1 MFTKEWRSE
10 LYELSKMVKE
20 RIKKTEQTGIDLNR
34 EEEEKFVDFW
44 NAKAK
49 RIRALGGPNIIDIH
63 LLGKNL
69 LADDSEHIS
78 FLTAEY

>member
-1 MFTKEWRSE
+1 MFAKEWQVE
-10 LYELSKMVKE
+10 LYELRKMVKE

-49 RIRALGGPNIIDIH
+49 KIRALGGPNIIDIH
-63 LLGKNL
+63 LLDKNL

>member
-1 MFTKEWRSE
+1 MFTKEWQSE
-10 LYELSKMVKE
+10 LYELRKMVKE

-63 LLGKNL
+63 LLDKNL

-78 FLTAEY
+78 FLTVEY